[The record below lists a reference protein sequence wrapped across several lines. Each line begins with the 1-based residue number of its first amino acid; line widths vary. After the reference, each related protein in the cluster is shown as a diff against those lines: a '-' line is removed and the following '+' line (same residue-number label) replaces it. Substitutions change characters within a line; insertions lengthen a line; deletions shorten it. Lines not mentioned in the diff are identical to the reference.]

1 MPITD
6 DEVADSRYWRM
17 DSKGEYSAKSAYRML
32 RGNVTDYATTTP
44 FRNWKSLWSLKVPQV
59 TGIWQHMCPMISVLH
74 ADSLQD
80 WFQKIILLHHDNAV
94 SVASCLSSIWYGRN
108 QLIWKNKQWSEQGI
122 IRTIKAQMDSWRT
135 LRDVDK
141 PKRKGKVGFGAILCD
156 HDGAF
161 LKATNGVITSSLDP
175 LMAEAMALKEAALSC
190 LKGMAVDNVVV
201 EMDCQQLILRL
212 DATTVDRSHMS
223 FVFRELI

>member
-44 FRNWKSLWSLKVPQV
+44 FRNWKSLWSLKVPQ
-59 TGIWQHMCPMISVLH
+59 HMCPMISVLH

-94 SVASCLSSIWYGRN
+94 SVASCLSSIC
-108 QLIWKNKQWSEQGI
+108 
-122 IRTIKAQMDSWRT
+122 WRT

-212 DATTVDRSHMS
+212 DATTVDRSHMK
-223 FVFRELI
+223 